1 MINYHSTHLF
11 TSSLSGGH
19 LQIQVNLL
27 QLSIGCEEPI
37 RFLPS

>member
-1 MINYHSTHLF
+1 MHKYMTNNHHSTHLF

-27 QLSIGCEEPI
+27 
-37 RFLPS
+37 